1 MKLTIEKHPDISR
14 LTHCFQKIEA
24 LANDLG
30 LEVDQLISDG
40 SDESEADFQ
49 SIQQQKQ
56 FADYRANIFR
66 DSGWEIIR

>member
-30 LEVDQLISDG
+30 LDVDQLMNDKSNDG
-40 SDESEADFQ
+40 SSEFQ
-49 SIQQQKQ
+49 AMEHHKE
-56 FADYRANIFR
+56 FAKYRASIFS
-66 DSGWEIIR
+66 DAGWQIIR